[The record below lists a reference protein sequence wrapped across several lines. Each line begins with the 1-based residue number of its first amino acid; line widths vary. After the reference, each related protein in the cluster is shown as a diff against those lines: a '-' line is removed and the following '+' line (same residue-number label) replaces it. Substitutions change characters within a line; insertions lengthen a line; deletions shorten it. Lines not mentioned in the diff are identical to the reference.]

1 MSQFYPQIK
10 REIIDS
16 WDRLFDDSI
25 KVNSDQR
32 YGLIWEIRKEWIVSV
47 TK

>member
-16 WDRLFDDSI
+16 WSRLFDDSI
-25 KVNSDQR
+25 HINSDQK
-32 YGLIWEIRKEWIVSV
+32 YGTIWEIRKEWI
-47 TK
+47 TDIIK